1 MEASCHLVRKSEHK
15 EVIVSGLNL
24 LKVLCSIFQST
35 TLGQYLDCI
44 CDTIHSLHEKRLSSS
59 PAAAS
64 ASATP
69 ETSAVTAPP
78 VTKSQRIKQFVKLIL
93 KKLMKKFTSELI
105 TQKLFANETPA
116 TGANSMETAVPGAT
130 KPALTAAMRHGLENL
145 IANLKK
151 AIDKERAR
159 KTEEQLDA
167 KKNKGAALD
176 VISLYTAAAPDNE
189 DASKSVVLNE

>member
-1 MEASCHLVRKSEHK
+1 M
-15 EVIVSGLNL
+15 IVSGLNL

-64 ASATP
+64 AAATATP

-105 TQKLFANETPA
+105 TQKLFANEAP
-116 TGANSMETAVPGAT
+116 TGANSMETAVPGT
-130 KPALTAAMRHGLENL
+130 KPALTAAIRHGLENL

>member
-1 MEASCHLVRKSEHK
+1 M
-15 EVIVSGLNL
+15 IVSGLNL

-64 ASATP
+64 ATATA

-105 TQKLFANETPA
+105 TQKLFANEAP